1 MEITNGK
8 TYRTIIEQIQDSILR
23 GELKCGDRLPPE
35 RTLSEQLQVSRA
47 SVREAIK
54 VLEMMGLVESRQG
67 DGTFI
72 VNRAE
77 SSAVS
82 ALALAFTLEKGS
94 VTDLLQMRRCIE
106 MEACRNIIASGDALE
121 NKISRLDAFLAT
133 YDASAPPPVRSDFD
147 IGFHSLLVRLS
158 DNLLFAYISNA
169 LAHLMRPYV
178 ESITVITDE
187 RYAPGTTP
195 TQHRMLVDALRRRDI
210 SAAEGVLSQH
220 FLLEDQD
227 FQLLGRYTHWGLR
240 AH

>member
-1 MEITNGK
+1 METTNGK
-8 TYRTIIEQIQDSILR
+8 TYRTIIEQIQESILR
-23 GELKCGDRLPPE
+23 GELRSGDRLPPE

-47 SVREAIK
+47 TVREAIK
-54 VLEMMGLVESRQG
+54 VLETMGLVESRQG

-82 ALALAFTLEKGS
+82 ALALAFTLEKGTVS
-94 VTDLLQMRRCIE
+94 DLLQMRRCIE

-121 NKISRLDAFLAT
+121 DKICKLDAYLAA
-133 YDASAPPPVRSDFD
+133 YDPAASVSVRSAFD

-158 DNLLFAYISNA
+158 DNLLFSYISNA
-169 LAHLMRPYV
+169 LAHLMRSYV
-178 ESITVITDE
+178 ESMTVITDE

-195 TQHRMLVDALRRRDI
+195 TQHRMLVEALRRRDI

-220 FLLEDQD
+220 FLLEEQD

-240 AH
+240 AN